1 MRMLMAKTKSGT
13 MFCLG
18 DSLEKEKL
26 VMLRK
31 TEEFFCPV
39 CGEKVMMKLGDRK
52 VFHFS
57 HLKDGTCREF
67 FENETEY
74 HMEGKLKLY
83 QWLRNQK
90 IPAILEFYDRE
101 IKQRPDILFRYNNEK
116 YALEFQ
122 CSTVSEEVFK
132 KRTES
137 YLTHGY
143 TPLWILGGKHLKDQ
157 SSITGF
163 QYLFLRQSGDGKLY
177 IPSFSPDQ
185 NTLQILSSLFPYSS
199 KNALLQKSIISLEKG
214 KLLDLIH
221 PSIGTMLSMDRWKKS
236 NEQYKSHWSF
246 YPSEQQRKFLL
257 EIYNHQLNL
266 FLLPP
271 EIGLPVCHG
280 LIVQTPPFIWQSYYY
295 MDLLQNKSRGDL
307 LSIQQMKASFNKRV
321 AKKQIVLRNFPQIEK
336 LNPLLAYYEYS
347 CLLERLGVLVKKTTH
362 FFQIQKPIFIPQ
374 TNREKEERTL
384 EFFRQNPRIL

>member
-1 MRMLMAKTKSGT
+1 MLMAKTKNGT

-39 CGEKVMMKLGDRK
+39 CGEKVIMKLGDQK
-52 VFHFS
+52 IFHFS
-57 HLKDGTCREF
+57 HLKDGNCREF

-83 QWLRNQK
+83 QWLRSQK
-90 IPAILEFYDRE
+90 VPAILEFYDRE
-101 IKQRPDILFRYNNEK
+101 IQQRPDVLFQYDHQK

-122 CSTVSEEVFK
+122 CSTISEEVFK

-137 YLTHGY
+137 YLAHGY

-157 SSITGF
+157 SGITGF

-177 IPSFSPDQ
+177 IPCFSPDQ
-185 NTLQILSSLFPYSS
+185 NSLQILYSIFPYAS
-199 KNALLQKSIISLEKG
+199 KNVLLQKSIISLDKG
-214 KLLDLIH
+214 KLSSLIN
-221 PSIGTMLSMDRWKKS
+221 PSLVSMVNIR
-236 NEQYKSHWSF
+236 HWRRSGEAYQMKWSL
-246 YPSEQQRKFLL
+246 YPSEQQRKFLY

-271 EIGLPVCHG
+271 EIGLPVIHG
-280 LIVQTPPFIWQSYYY
+280 LWIHTPPFIWQTYYY
-295 MDLLQNKSRGDL
+295 IDFLQNKSPGDL
-307 LSIQQMKASFNKRV
+307 ISIHQLEYDFKKRV
-321 AKKQIVLRNFPQIEK
+321 AKKQIILRNFPQIEK
-336 LNPLLAYYEYS
+336 INPLISYYEYS
-347 CLLERLGVLVKKTTH
+347 CMLERLGVLVRKTTH
-362 FFQIQKPIFIPQ
+362 LFQIQKNLIIPQ

-384 EFFRQNPRIL
+384 EFYRQNPRIL